1 MQVNPG
7 SAHAPKPAPF
17 VGHRLDEQDVFD
29 VVELLGQIL
38 KQAVDG
44 GRDFANN
51 PFNQSRP
58 IRRRRPA
65 RSARR
70 VASTACSDWRRPVTT
85 NRSVMAKFKWPV

>member
-1 MQVNPG
+1 MNPG

-17 VGHRLDEQDVFD
+17 VGNSFDEQAVFD
-29 VVELLGQIL
+29 VVEFLGQIL

-58 IRRRRPA
+58 IRRAPPGEERK
-65 RSARR
+65 R

-85 NRSVMAKFKWPV
+85 NRSVMAKFK